1 MAIYSNGI
9 LGEFRGKVGS
19 VVGSSWNGIPVIRK
33 IPVRKETEYS
43 DLQKQQWAKFRL
55 MTGFLRPLT
64 ELFNQTYKNSAVG
77 MTCYNKA
84 YSENSQAI
92 TGDYPAISIDYSK
105 IVLSKGRLPYGEPP
119 TISSPEGGKLLLI
132 WKTGDGID
140 EHLTNGMAFIAA
152 YNEELNRWIIGQYP
166 ISDNQSSCLLDVSP
180 FTGKSVQTYIGFISK
195 SSKKVSQSRY
205 MGAVNIL

>member
-33 IPVRKETEYS
+33 VPVRKETEYS

-64 ELFNQTYKNSAVG
+64 ELFNQTFKNSAVG

-84 YSENSQAI
+84 FSENSQAI
-92 TGDYPAISIDYSK
+92 TGEYPAISIDYPQ

-119 TISSPEGGKLLLI
+119 TISSPEEGKLLLT

-140 EHLTNGMAFIAA
+140 EHLTEWNCFYCSIQRRAQPLDSRSISD
-152 YNEELNRWIIGQYP
+152 IGQ
-166 ISDNQSSCLLDVSP
+166 SKQLFAGCW
-180 FTGKSVQTYIGFISK
+180 SVHRQICANLHRFYFK
-195 SSKKVSQSRY
+195 EQ
-205 MGAVNIL
+205 

>member
-33 IPVRKETEYS
+33 VPVRKETEYS

-64 ELFNQTYKNSAVG
+64 DLFNQTFKNSAVG

-84 YSENSQAI
+84 FSENSQAI
-92 TGDYPAISIDYSK
+92 TGEYPAISIDYPQ

-119 TISSPEGGKLLLI
+119 TISSPEEGILLLT

-140 EHLTNGMAFIAA
+140 EHLTNGIAFIAA
-152 YNEELNRWIIGQYP
+152 YNEELNRWIVGQYP
-166 ISDNQSSCLLDVSP
+166 ISDSQSSCLLDVGP
-180 FTGKSVQTYIGFISK
+180 FIGKSAQTYIGFISK
-195 SSKKVSQSRY
+195 SGKKISQSRY

>member
-1 MAIYSNGI
+1 MAIYNNGI
-9 LGEFRGKVGS
+9 LGEFRGKIGS
-19 VVGSSWNGIPVIRK
+19 VIGSSWNGIPIIRK

-43 DLQKQQWAKFRL
+43 DLQKQQWARFRL

-64 ELFNQTYKNSAVG
+64 DLFNQTFKNSAAG
-77 MTCYNKA
+77 MTGYNKA
-84 YSENSQAI
+84 FSENSHAI
-92 TGDYPAISIDYSK
+92 TGEYPAISIDYPQ

-119 TISSPEGGKLLLI
+119 TISSPEEGKLLLT

-140 EHLTNGMAFIAA
+140 KHLTNGIAFIAA
-152 YNEELNRWIIGQYP
+152 YNEEFNRWIFGQYP
-166 ISDNQSSCLLDVSP
+166 ISESQSSCMLDVRP
-180 FTGKSVQTYIGFISK
+180 FIGKSAQTYIGFISK

>member
-19 VVGSSWNGIPVIRK
+19 VVGSSWKGIPVIRK
-33 IPVRKETEYS
+33 IPDRKETEYS
-43 DLQKQQWAKFRL
+43 DLQKQQWARFKL

-64 ELFNQTYKNSAVG
+64 DLFNQTYKNSAAG

-105 IVLSKGRLPYGEPP
+105 IVLSKGRLPLGEPP
-119 TISSPEGGKLLLI
+119 IISSPEEGKLLLT
-132 WKTGDGID
+132 WKTGDGING
-140 EHLTNGMAFIAA
+140 HLTNGIAFIAT
-152 YNEELNRWIIGQYP
+152 YNEELSRWIVGQYA
-166 ISDNQSSCLLDVSP
+166 ISESQSSCMLDVSP
-180 FTGKSVQTYIGFISK
+180 FTGKSAQTYIGFISK
-195 SSKKVSQSRY
+195 GCKKVSESRY
-205 MGAVNIL
+205 MGTVNIL